1 MKITRINTHIVG
13 NPWKNWVF
21 VTVETDE
28 GITGVGEGTV
38 NVFGKTTEQAI
49 RELAPH
55 VIGLDPFRTETIGQR
70 LIRDVYS
77 EGGQIQ
83 RSAVCAIEVACW
95 DIIGKALGQPIY
107 NFLGGR
113 CHDRLRAYA
122 NGWYRGERTPEM
134 FHQRAKEVAARG
146 YTALKFDPF
155 GAEWRIMD
163 PYEEDLSID
172 IIAAVRDAVGPKVD
186 VLVEGHCRFSPA
198 IAIKLAERM
207 APYRPA
213 WFEEP
218 VHHQHVGALVE
229 VARRSPVPI
238 ATGESLTSQHQF
250 AELLA
255 YNAVSIL
262 QPEIHHLGGLLPAK
276 NVCAMVDAF
285 YGVVAPHNA
294 QGPIS
299 TAMCLQ
305 LAACTP
311 NLFVQEIFDEYNVEW
326 EQELVDHPTH
336 VVDGY
341 IDIPERPGLGI
352 ELNLEECGKHP
363 YERTYFIPLFRKGW
377 EKREPVVEP

>member
-1 MKITRINTHIVG
+1 MKITNIRTHIVG

-38 NVFGKTTEQAI
+38 NAFGKTTETAVQ
-49 RELAPH
+49 ELAPH
-55 VIGLDPFRTETIGQR
+55 VLGMDPFQTEIIGQK
-70 LIRDVYS
+70 LTRDVYAD
-77 EGGQIQ
+77 GAQVHH
-83 RSAVCAIEVACW
+83 SAVCAIEVACW

-113 CHDRLRAYA
+113 CHERVRAYA

-134 FHQRAKEVAARG
+134 FHRQAKEVVAAG

-163 PYEEDLSID
+163 PNEEALSID
-172 IIAAVRDAVGPKVD
+172 IIAAVRDAVGPDVD
-186 VLVEGHCRFSPA
+186 VLVEGHNRFSPA
-198 IAIKLAERM
+198 IAIKLADRM
-207 APYRPA
+207 APYRPT

-218 VHHQHVGALVE
+218 VAHQHIGALVE
-229 VARRSPVPI
+229 VARHSTVPI
-238 ATGESLTSQHQF
+238 ATGESLTSPHQF

-276 NVCAMVDAF
+276 KVCGMVDAF

-294 QGPIS
+294 QGPVS

-311 NLFVQEIFDEYNVEW
+311 NFFVQEIFDEYNVAW
-326 EQELVDHPTH
+326 EQDLVDFPTR
-336 VVDGY
+336 VKDGD
-341 IDIPERPGLGI
+341 IDIPERPGLGVT
-352 ELNLEECGKHP
+352 LDLDECAKHP
-363 YERTYFIPLFRKGW
+363 YERTYFLPLFKPGW
-377 EKREPVVEP
+377 EKREAVEP